1 MENYKIMYGERESHV
16 KAYKVSLEDSIQDG
30 FGYIEVRGYFDNG
43 DIFTLSLSSEEMSIT
58 ISEYT
63 GVIDGGNPEFF
74 LLEKEREWDEI
85 SPHPLKYI
93 EIQIMPYV
101 EELYTLDEWVIV
113 SHMEDAYHRHYNL
126 NYTLFDQV
134 CDEFQINDKK
144 VETPNIRATR
154 TNCFTEEEE

>member
-16 KAYKVSLEDSIQDG
+16 KAYKVSLEDSIQGG
-30 FGYIEVRGYFDNG
+30 FGYVEVRGYLDNG
-43 DIFTLSLSSEEMSIT
+43 DIFTLSLSSTDMSIT
-58 ISEYT
+58 ISEYN
-63 GVIDGGNPEFF
+63 GENPELF

-93 EIQIMPYV
+93 EIQVMPYI
-101 EELYTLDEWVIV
+101 EELYTLEEWVIV

-134 CDEFQINDKK
+134 CDEFQINDEK
-144 VETPNIRATR
+144 VETPHRDTR
-154 TNCFTEEEE
+154 TNSFTEEEE

>member
-16 KAYKVSLEDSIQDG
+16 KAYKVSLEDSIQGG
-30 FGYIEVRGYFDNG
+30 FGYIEVRGYLDNG
-43 DIFTLSLSSEEMSIT
+43 DIFTLSLSSTDMSIT
-58 ISEYT
+58 ISEYN
-63 GVIDGGNPEFF
+63 GENPELF

-85 SPHPLKYI
+85 SPHTLKYI
-93 EIQIMPYV
+93 EIQVMPYV

-134 CDEFQINDKK
+134 CDEFQINDEK
-144 VETPNIRATR
+144 VETPNIRATQ
-154 TNCFTEEEE
+154 TDCFTEEEE

>member
-16 KAYKVSLEDSIQDG
+16 KAYKVSLEHSIQNG

-43 DIFTLSLSSEEMSIT
+43 DVFELSLQSTELSIT
-58 ISEYT
+58 IKEYS
-63 GVIDGGNPEFF
+63 GGANPEFF
-74 LLEKEREWDEI
+74 LLEKEKEWDEV

-93 EIQIMPYV
+93 SIEPMYYI

-134 CDEFQINDKK
+134 CDEFQINDEK
-144 VETPNIRATR
+144 VETPNIRATQ
-154 TNCFTEEEE
+154 TDCFTEEEE

>member
-16 KAYKVSLEDSIQDG
+16 KAYKVSLEDSIQGG
-30 FGYIEVRGYFDNG
+30 FGYVEVRGYLDNG
-43 DIFTLSLSSEEMSIT
+43 DIFTLSLSSTDMSIT
-58 ISEYT
+58 ISEYN
-63 GVIDGGNPEFF
+63 GENPELF

-93 EIQIMPYV
+93 EIQVMPYI

-134 CDEFQINDKK
+134 CDEFQIDNKK
-144 VETPNIRATR
+144 VETPNPRDTR
-154 TNCFTEEEE
+154 TNSFTEEEE

>member
-30 FGYIEVRGYFDNG
+30 FGYVEVRGYLDNG
-43 DIFTLSLSSEEMSIT
+43 DIFTLSLSSTDMSIT
-58 ISEYT
+58 ISEYN
-63 GVIDGGNPEFF
+63 GENPELF

-85 SPHPLKYI
+85 SPYPLKYI
-93 EIQIMPYV
+93 EIQTMPYV
-101 EELYTLDEWVIV
+101 EELYTLEEWVIV
-113 SHMEDAYHRHYNL
+113 SQMEDAYHRHYNL

>member
-16 KAYKVSLEDSIQDG
+16 KAYKVSLEDSIQGG
-30 FGYIEVRGYFDNG
+30 FGYIEVRGYLDNG
-43 DIFTLSLSSEEMSIT
+43 DIFTLSLSSTDMSIT
-58 ISEYT
+58 ISEYN
-63 GVIDGGNPEFF
+63 GENPELF

-93 EIQIMPYV
+93 EIQVMPYV

-134 CDEFQINDKK
+134 CDEFQIDNK
-144 VETPNIRATR
+144 R
-154 TNCFTEEEE
+154 

>member
-16 KAYKVSLEDSIQDG
+16 KAYKVSLEDSIQGG

-43 DIFTLSLSSEEMSIT
+43 NIFTLSLSSTDMSIT
-58 ISEYT
+58 ISEY
-63 GVIDGGNPEFF
+63 DGENPELF
-74 LLEKEREWDEI
+74 LLEKEKEWDEI
-85 SPHPLKYI
+85 SPYPLKYI
-93 EIQIMPYV
+93 EIQNMPYV

-144 VETPNIRATR
+144 VETPHRDTR
-154 TNCFTEEEE
+154 TNSFTEEEE